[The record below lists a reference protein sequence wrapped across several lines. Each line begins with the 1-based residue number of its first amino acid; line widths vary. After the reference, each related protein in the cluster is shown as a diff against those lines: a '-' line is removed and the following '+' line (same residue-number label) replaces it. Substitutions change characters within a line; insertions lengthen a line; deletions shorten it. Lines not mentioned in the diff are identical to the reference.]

1 VTQGGSGGDF
11 VHLHVHTEYSM
22 LDGASRLDDL
32 MSAAVEQG
40 MPAIAMTDHGN
51 LYGAYDFYK
60 AARSAGIKPVIGLEG
75 YYAPQGRFERRA
87 FDFGGGFDEGASED
101 GSGGRGTQSYTHMTL
116 WAENTAGMH
125 NLFRL
130 ASLASLEGYYFK
142 PRFDR
147 ELLETY
153 GAGLIGTTGCPSGE
167 VNRWLQAGNYDRALA
182 AAADMRDILGPGNY
196 FAEVMDHGLAIE
208 RRFREDLLTIARTLD
223 LPLVATNDLHYVRA
237 GDADTHDVLLCIGT
251 RTTMDDPKRF
261 RFDAR
266 DFYLKTSAEMRDVW
280 RELPEAC
287 DNTLLIAERCDI
299 TFNEGANLLPRFP
312 VPKGESEESWL
323 VAEVERGLA
332 RRYPSG
338 VPDAVRAQA
347 VYELGVVTQMGFP
360 GYFLVV
366 ADLVR
371 HAKDNGIRVGPGR
384 GSAAGAMI
392 AYALGITDLDP
403 IEHGLL
409 FERFLN
415 PERISMP
422 DIDIDFDERR
432 RADMIRYATEK
443 YGEERVAQ
451 IVTFGSIKAKAAIKD
466 AARVLGY
473 PYALGDRITKAMPP
487 SVMGKDIPLSGVFD
501 KEHSRYGE
509 AAEFR
514 ALCDGDPDV
523 AKVVDTARGLEGL
536 KRQPGVHAAGVILCR
551 EPLIDVIPV
560 WRREQDGAVITQ
572 FDMGACE
579 ALGLLKMDFLGLRN
593 LTVLD
598 DCLANIAL
606 NRGETVVL
614 EKLELR
620 DDPTFELLS
629 RGDTL
634 GVFQLDGGPMRA
646 LLRSMQ
652 PDSFQDISAVLALY
666 RPGPMGANAHNEYAD
681 RKNGR
686 KPVVPIHP
694 ELAEPLAE
702 ILGDTYGLIVYQ
714 EQVMAIAQKL
724 AGYSLGNA
732 DLLRRAMGKKKKEIL
747 DKEYLPFRDGMR
759 ANGFSDGAIAT
770 LWDILVPFSDY
781 AFNKAHTAGYGLVS
795 FWTAYL
801 KANYPQEYMAALL
814 TSVKDDKDKSAV
826 YLNECRRMGI
836 KVLPPD
842 VNDSDFDFTPHGS
855 DIRFGLSAVRNVGAN
870 VVASILETRKSGGR
884 FASFYDFIDKV
895 EVSVCNK
902 RVVESLIKAGAFDS
916 LGDSRRGLI
925 AVHEQVIDAAVD
937 LKRAEAVG
945 QFDLFGSMGEDDD
958 SVSLRVT
965 PEIPLGEWDKAALLA
980 HERDM
985 LGLYVSDHPLYGVE
999 QLLAQSTDCS
1009 VVHLHSGD
1017 RPEGQVVTVGGL
1029 VTGVQRKTTKQGSVW
1044 AIVTLEDLDGSVE
1057 VMVFPQAYAAA
1068 GTLLVEDAI
1077 LLVRGRI
1084 DRPDDDASRLVAM
1097 EITQPDVSE
1106 APAGPVR
1113 LSMPAARCVPP
1124 VVERLKEILAAHP
1137 GTTEVHL
1144 HLGASGRTTVLRLDD
1159 RLRVTPSPAL
1169 YGDLKALL
1177 GPSCLT

>member
-1 VTQGGSGGDF
+1 MTSEGSSSDF
-11 VHLHVHTEYSM
+11 VHLHVHTEFSM
-22 LDGASRLDDL
+22 LDGASRVPDL
-32 MSAAVEQG
+32 VGEAARLG
-40 MPAIAMTDHGN
+40 MPALAMTDHGT

-60 AARSAGIKPVIGLEG
+60 AATAAGIKPIIGLEG
-75 YYAPQGRFERRA
+75 YYAPQGRFERRP
-87 FDFGGGFDEGASED
+87 FDFGGGFDEKASED
-101 GSGGRGTQSYTHMTL
+101 GSGGRGKQSYTHMTL
-116 WAENTAGMH
+116 WAENTPGMH

-147 ELLETY
+147 ELMQTY
-153 GAGLIGTTGCPSGE
+153 SKGLIGTTGCPSGE
-167 VNRWLQAGNYDRALA
+167 VNRWLQAGNYDKALA
-182 AAADMRDILGPGNY
+182 AAADMRDILGADNY
-196 FAEVMDHGLAIE
+196 FVEVMDHGLAIE
-208 RRFREDLLTIARTLD
+208 RRFREDLLKIARSLD
-223 LPLVATNDLHYVRA
+223 LPLIATNDLHYVHA
-237 GDADTHDVLLCIGT
+237 ADADTHDVLLCIGT

-266 DFYLKTSAEMRDVW
+266 DFYLKTSAEMRSVW
-280 RELPEAC
+280 SELPEAC
-287 DNTLLIAERCDI
+287 NNTLLIAERCEVR
-299 TFNEGANLLPRFP
+299 FNEGANLMPQFP
-312 VPKGESEESWL
+312 VPEGESEESWL
-323 VAEVERGLA
+323 VKEVERGLA
-332 RRYPSG
+332 RRYPNG
-338 VPDAVRAQA
+338 VPDDVRRQA
-347 VYELGVVTQMGFP
+347 GYELDVIAQMGFP

-371 HAKDNGIRVGPGR
+371 HAKENGIRVGPGR

-403 IEHGLL
+403 IAHGLL

-432 RADMIRYATEK
+432 RGDMIRYATET

-473 PYALGDRITKAMPP
+473 PYALGDRISKAMPP

-501 KEHSRYGE
+501 SSHSRYGE

-514 ALCDGDPDV
+514 TLYETEPDV
-523 AKVVDTARGLEGL
+523 RTVVDTAVGLEGL

-551 EPLIDVIPV
+551 EPLMDVIPV

-579 ALGLLKMDFLGLRN
+579 SLGLLKMDFLGLRN

-598 DCLANIAL
+598 DCLLNIQAN
-606 NRGETVVL
+606 RDQTVVL
-614 EKLELR
+614 EDLTL
-620 DDPTFELLS
+620 DDPAAYELLS

-652 PDSFQDISAVLALY
+652 PDNFEDISAVLALY
-666 RPGPMGANAHNEYAD
+666 RPGPMGANAHNDYAD

-714 EQVMAIAQKL
+714 EQVMAIAQQL
-724 AGYSLGNA
+724 AGYSLGKA

-747 DKEYLPFRDGMR
+747 DKEYIPFRDGMQ
-759 ANGFSDGAIAT
+759 ANGYSEDAIAT
-770 LWDILVPFSDY
+770 LWEILVPFSDY

-795 FWTAYL
+795 YWTAYL

-842 VNDSDFDFTPHGS
+842 VNDSDFDFTPRGS

-870 VVASILETRKSGGR
+870 VVDSIIATRTAHGR
-884 FASFYDFIDKV
+884 YASFMDFIDSV
-895 EVSVCNK
+895 DVSVCNK
-902 RVVESLIKAGAFDS
+902 RVVDSLIKAGAFDS
-916 LGDSRRGLI
+916 LGDSRRGLVSI
-925 AVHEQVIDAAVD
+925 HEQVIDAAVE
-937 LKRAEAVG
+937 LKRAEAIG
-945 QFDLFGSMGEDDD
+945 QFDLFGGMGEDSDD
-958 SVSLRVT
+958 AGLRVI
-965 PEIPLGEWDKAALLA
+965 PEIPLGEWEKSIVLA
-980 HERDM
+980 NEREM
-985 LGLYVSDHPLYGVE
+985 LGLYVSDHPLHGLE
-999 QLLAQSTDCS
+999 QVLATASDCS
-1009 VVHLHSGD
+1009 IAQLHQGERS
-1017 RPEGQVVTVGGL
+1017 EGSTVTIGGL

-1044 AIVTLEDLDGSVE
+1044 AIVTLEDLDGAID
-1057 VMVFPQAYAAA
+1057 VMVFPQTYVAF
-1068 GTLLVEDAI
+1068 GTLLAEDAVVLI
-1077 LLVRGRI
+1077 KGRI
-1084 DRPDDDASRLVAM
+1084 DRPDEDAPRIVAM
-1097 EITQPDVSE
+1097 EVSQPDVSE
-1106 APAGPVR
+1106 VESGPVR
-1113 LSMPAARCVPP
+1113 LTVAAARCIPP
-1124 VVERLKEILAAHP
+1124 VVERLKEILAVHP
-1137 GTTEVHL
+1137 GTVEVHL
-1144 HLGASGRTTVLRLDD
+1144 HLMAAGRTTVLRIDD
-1159 RLRVTPSPAL
+1159 RLRVAPAPAL
-1169 YGDLKALL
+1169 FADLKALL
-1177 GPSCLT
+1177 GPGCLG

>member
-1 VTQGGSGGDF
+1 VTSEGSSSDF
-11 VHLHVHTEYSM
+11 AHLHVHTEFSM
-22 LDGASRLDDL
+22 LDGASRLPDL
-32 MSAAVEQG
+32 VGEAARLG
-40 MPAIAMTDHGN
+40 MPALAMTDHGT

-60 AARSAGIKPVIGLEG
+60 AATAAGIKPIIGLEG
-75 YYAPQGRFERRA
+75 YYAPQGRFERRQ
-87 FDFGGGFDEGASED
+87 FDFGGGFDEKASED
-101 GSGGRGTQSYTHMTL
+101 GSGGRGKQSYTHMTL
-116 WAENTAGMH
+116 WAENTPGMH

-147 ELLETY
+147 ELMQTY
-153 GAGLIGTTGCPSGE
+153 GKGLIGTTGCPSGE

-182 AAADMRDILGPGNY
+182 AAADMRDILGADSY
-196 FAEVMDHGLAIE
+196 FVELMDHGLAIE
-208 RRFREDLLTIARTLD
+208 RRFREDLLRIAKSLD
-223 LPLVATNDLHYVRA
+223 LPLIATNDLHYVHA
-237 GDADTHDVLLCIGT
+237 ADADTHDVLLCIGT

-266 DFYLKTSAEMRDVW
+266 DFYLKTSAEMRAVW
-280 RELPEAC
+280 KELPEAC
-287 DNTLLIAERCDI
+287 DNTLLIAERCEVS
-299 TFNEGANLLPRFP
+299 FNEGANLMPQFP
-312 VPKGESEESWL
+312 VPEGESEESWL
-323 VAEVERGLA
+323 VKEVEHGLT
-332 RRYPSG
+332 RRYPG
-338 VPDAVRAQA
+338 GIPDDVRQQA
-347 VYELGVVTQMGFP
+347 TYELGVIAQMGFP

-371 HAKDNGIRVGPGR
+371 HAKESGIRVGPGR

-403 IEHGLL
+403 IKHGLL

-432 RADMIRYATEK
+432 RGDMIRYATET

-473 PYALGDRITKAMPP
+473 PYALGDRISKAMPP

-501 KEHSRYGE
+501 SSHSRYGE

-514 ALCDGDPDV
+514 TLYEAEPDV
-523 AKVVDTARGLEGL
+523 RTVVDTARGLEGL

-579 ALGLLKMDFLGLRN
+579 NLGLLKMDFLGLRN

-598 DCLANIAL
+598 DCLRNIAM
-606 NRGETVVL
+606 NRDQTVVL
-614 EKLELR
+614 EDLTL
-620 DDPTFELLS
+620 DDPAAYELLS

-652 PDSFQDISAVLALY
+652 PDNFEDISAVLALY
-666 RPGPMGANAHNEYAD
+666 RPGPMGANAHNDYAD

-694 ELAEPLAE
+694 ELAEPLAD

-714 EQVMAIAQKL
+714 EQVMAIAQQL
-724 AGYSLGNA
+724 AGYSLGKA
-732 DLLRRAMGKKKKEIL
+732 DLLRRAMGKKKKAIL
-747 DKEYLPFRDGMR
+747 DKEYIPFRDGMV
-759 ANGFSDGAIAT
+759 ANGYSEGAIST
-770 LWDILVPFSDY
+770 LWEILVPFSDY

-795 FWTAYL
+795 YWTAYL
-801 KANYPQEYMAALL
+801 KANFPQEYMAALL
-814 TSVKDDKDKSAV
+814 TSVKDDKDKSAI

-842 VNDSDFDFTPHGS
+842 VNDSDFDFTPQGS
-855 DIRFGLSAVRNVGAN
+855 DIRFGLSAVRNVGGN
-870 VVASILETRKSGGR
+870 VVDSIIATRSSHGR
-884 FASFYDFIDKV
+884 YSSFMDFVDAV
-895 EVSVCNK
+895 DASVCNK

-916 LGDSRRGLI
+916 LGDSRRGLVSI
-925 AVHEQVIDAAVD
+925 HEQVIDAAVD
-937 LKRAEAVG
+937 IKRAEAIG
-945 QFDLFGSMGEDDD
+945 QFDLFGGMGEDSAD
-958 SVSLRVT
+958 SGLRVI
-965 PEIPLGEWDKAALLA
+965 PEIPLGEWDKPTLLA
-980 HERDM
+980 HEREM
-985 LGLYVSDHPLYGVE
+985 LGLYVSDHPLHGLE
-999 QLLAQSTDCS
+999 QVLAQASDCS
-1009 VVHLHSGD
+1009 IAQLHGGD
-1017 RPEGQVVTVGGL
+1017 RPDGQTVTVGGL

-1044 AIVTLEDLDGSVE
+1044 AIVTLEDLDGGID
-1057 VMVFPQAYAAA
+1057 VMVFPQTYAAV
-1068 GTLLVEDAI
+1068 GTLLAEDSVVLI
-1077 LLVRGRI
+1077 KGRI
-1084 DRPDDDASRLVAM
+1084 DRPDEDAPRIVAM
-1097 EITQPDVSE
+1097 EVSQPDVSNAE
-1106 APAGPVR
+1106 AGPVR
-1113 LSMPAARCVPP
+1113 LSVAAARCIPP
-1124 VVERLKEILAAHP
+1124 VVERLKEILAVHP
-1137 GTTEVHL
+1137 GTVEVHL
-1144 HLGASGRTTVLRLDD
+1144 NLTSAGRTTVLRLDD
-1159 RLRVTPSPAL
+1159 RLRVTPAPAL
-1169 YGDLKALL
+1169 FADLKALL
-1177 GPSCLT
+1177 GPGCLG

>member
-1 VTQGGSGGDF
+1 MTSEGSSSDF
-11 VHLHVHTEYSM
+11 VHLHVHTEFSM
-22 LDGASRLDDL
+22 LDGASRVPDL
-32 MSAAVEQG
+32 VGEAARLG
-40 MPAIAMTDHGN
+40 MPALAMTDHGT

-60 AARSAGIKPVIGLEG
+60 AATAAGIKPIIGLEG
-75 YYAPQGRFERRA
+75 YYAPQGRFERRP
-87 FDFGGGFDEGASED
+87 FDFGGGFDEKASED
-101 GSGGRGTQSYTHMTL
+101 GSGGRGKQSYTHMTL
-116 WAENTAGMH
+116 WAENTPGMH

-147 ELLETY
+147 ELMQTY
-153 GAGLIGTTGCPSGE
+153 SKGLIGTTGCPSGE
-167 VNRWLQAGNYDRALA
+167 VNRWLQAGNYDKALA
-182 AAADMRDILGPGNY
+182 AAADMRDILGADNY
-196 FAEVMDHGLAIE
+196 FVEVMDHGLAIE
-208 RRFREDLLTIARTLD
+208 RRFREDLLKIARSLD
-223 LPLVATNDLHYVRA
+223 LPLIATNDLHYVHA
-237 GDADTHDVLLCIGT
+237 ADADTHDVLLCIGT

-266 DFYLKTSAEMRDVW
+266 DFYLKTSAEMRSVW
-280 RELPEAC
+280 NELPEAC
-287 DNTLLIAERCDI
+287 NNTLLIAERCEVR
-299 TFNEGANLLPRFP
+299 FNEGANLMPQFP
-312 VPKGESEESWL
+312 VPEGESEESWL
-323 VAEVERGLA
+323 VKEVERGLT
-332 RRYPSG
+332 RRYPNG
-338 VPDAVRAQA
+338 VPDDVRRQA
-347 VYELGVVTQMGFP
+347 SYELDVIAQMGFP

-371 HAKDNGIRVGPGR
+371 HAKESGIRVGPGR

-403 IEHGLL
+403 IAHGLL

-432 RADMIRYATEK
+432 RGDMIRYATET

-473 PYALGDRITKAMPP
+473 PYALGDRISKAMPP

-501 KEHSRYGE
+501 SSHSRYGE

-514 ALCDGDPDV
+514 TLYETEPDV
-523 AKVVDTARGLEGL
+523 RTVVDTAVGLEGL

-579 ALGLLKMDFLGLRN
+579 SLGLLKMDFLGLRN

-598 DCLANIAL
+598 DCLLNIQT
-606 NRGETVVL
+606 NRDQTVVL
-614 EKLELR
+614 EDLTL
-620 DDPTFELLS
+620 DDPAAYELLS

-652 PDSFQDISAVLALY
+652 PDNFEDISAVLALY
-666 RPGPMGANAHNEYAD
+666 RPGPMGANAHNDYAD

-714 EQVMAIAQKL
+714 EQVMAIAQQL
-724 AGYSLGNA
+724 AGYSLGKA

-747 DKEYLPFRDGMR
+747 DKEYIPFRDGMQ
-759 ANGFSDGAIAT
+759 ANGYSEDAIAT
-770 LWDILVPFSDY
+770 LWEILVPFSDY

-795 FWTAYL
+795 YWTAYL

-842 VNDSDFDFTPHGS
+842 VNDSDFDFTPRGS

-870 VVASILETRKSGGR
+870 VVDSIIATRTSHGR
-884 FASFYDFIDKV
+884 YASFMDFIDSV
-895 EVSVCNK
+895 DVSVCNK
-902 RVVESLIKAGAFDS
+902 RVVDSLIKAGAFDS
-916 LGDSRRGLI
+916 LGDSRRGLVSI
-925 AVHEQVIDAAVD
+925 HEQVIDAAVE
-937 LKRAEAVG
+937 LKRAEAIG
-945 QFDLFGSMGEDDD
+945 QFDLFGGMGEDSDD
-958 SVSLRVT
+958 AGLRVI
-965 PEIPLGEWDKAALLA
+965 PEIPLGEWEKSIVLA
-980 HERDM
+980 NEREM
-985 LGLYVSDHPLYGVE
+985 LGLYVSDHPLHGLE
-999 QLLAQSTDCS
+999 QVLATASDCS
-1009 VVHLHSGD
+1009 IAQLHQGERS
-1017 RPEGQVVTVGGL
+1017 EGSTVTIGGL

-1044 AIVTLEDLDGSVE
+1044 AIVTLEDLDGAID
-1057 VMVFPQAYAAA
+1057 VMVFPQTYVGF
-1068 GTLLVEDAI
+1068 GTLLAEDAVVLI
-1077 LLVRGRI
+1077 KGRI
-1084 DRPDDDASRLVAM
+1084 DRPDEDAPRIVAM
-1097 EITQPDVSE
+1097 EVSQPDVSE
-1106 APAGPVR
+1106 VESGPVR
-1113 LSMPAARCVPP
+1113 LTVAAARCIPP
-1124 VVERLKEILAAHP
+1124 VVERLKEILAVHP
-1137 GTTEVHL
+1137 GTVEVHL
-1144 HLGASGRTTVLRLDD
+1144 HLMAAGRTTVLRIDD
-1159 RLRVTPSPAL
+1159 RLRVTPAPAL
-1169 YGDLKALL
+1169 FADLKALL
-1177 GPSCLT
+1177 GPGCLG